1 MAEDMPATGPGG
13 AGAGPAGAG
22 AGPGRES
29 GETGGTGGTGDA
41 RVDEAIAPL
50 DQVADVPLEEHP
62 AIFERIHDR
71 LREVLGELNPG
82 VPGPSG
88 PPGPGRPADPGRPSG
103 PPGTP
108 GSAGAP

>member
-1 MAEDMPATGPGG
+1 MD
-13 AGAGPAGAG
+13 
-22 AGPGRES
+22 
-29 GETGGTGGTGDA
+29 GTGEGTGDG

-50 DQVADVPLEEHP
+50 GELADVPLEDHP

-82 VPGPSG
+82 PAGSNGPGGPAGPAG
-88 PPGPGRPADPGRPSG
+88 PPGN
-103 PPGTP
+103 P

>member
-1 MAEDMPATGPGG
+1 MGG
-13 AGAGPAGAG
+13 M
-22 AGPGRES
+22 
-29 GETGGTGGTGDA
+29 GEGTGDG

-50 DQVADVPLEEHP
+50 GELADVPLEDHP

-82 VPGPSG
+82 PAGSSGSAGPAG
-88 PPGPGRPADPGRPSG
+88 PPGN
-103 PPGTP
+103 P

>member
-1 MAEDMPATGPGG
+1 VE
-13 AGAGPAGAG
+13 
-22 AGPGRES
+22 
-29 GETGGTGGTGDA
+29 GTGDA

-50 DQVADVPLEEHP
+50 GQLADVPLEDHP

-82 VPGPSG
+82 LAGSTGSAGPAG
-88 PPGPGRPADPGRPSG
+88 GAGRPGQARPAGAAG
-103 PPGTP
+103 PAENP

>member
-1 MAEDMPATGPGG
+1 V
-13 AGAGPAGAG
+13 
-22 AGPGRES
+22 
-29 GETGGTGGTGDA
+29 GGTGDA

-50 DQVADVPLEEHP
+50 GELADVPLEDHP

-82 VPGPSG
+82 PAGSSGSAGPAG
-88 PPGPGRPADPGRPSG
+88 PPGN
-103 PPGTP
+103 P

>member
-1 MAEDMPATGPGG
+1 M
-13 AGAGPAGAG
+13 
-22 AGPGRES
+22 
-29 GETGGTGGTGDA
+29 GGTGEGTGDG

-50 DQVADVPLEEHP
+50 GELADVPLEDHP

-82 VPGPSG
+82 PAGSSGSTGPAG
-88 PPGPGRPADPGRPSG
+88 PPGN
-103 PPGTP
+103 P

>member
-1 MAEDMPATGPGG
+1 M
-13 AGAGPAGAG
+13 
-22 AGPGRES
+22 
-29 GETGGTGGTGDA
+29 GGTGEGTGDG

-50 DQVADVPLEEHP
+50 GELADVPLEDHP

-82 VPGPSG
+82 PAGSSGSAGPAG
-88 PPGPGRPADPGRPSG
+88 PPGN
-103 PPGTP
+103 P